1 MKNHDKTRSQISRRK
16 FLGSAAAIAGL
27 SILPGAGSLAF
38 GNNPL
43 PTFSSATSGVKLGV
57 ISYSYRSIPGG
68 ARAILDWV
76 KYAGLSSLELMGG
89 PVEEFAG
96 APEYDGP
103 AFARGAQISDQQRNE
118 MAAARQRHADA
129 MKAWRLSVSMDKFRE
144 LRKMYNDAGVNIDI
158 TKLGGPNWSDEE
170 IDYAFNVAR
179 TLGSR
184 GITFEIG
191 IDAAKRMA
199 PFAEKH
205 NMYAI
210 MHNHGQPGQPGFSF
224 EEHLSFGKNLML
236 NFDVGHYWGATGK
249 HPNGII
255 EKFHDRIISL
265 HIKDK
270 TGLNDNPRDTN
281 KPFGEGSTPLGD
293 ILNLLKDKGWPIT
306 ADIELE
312 YEVPSNSNAV
322 VEVKNCVDYC
332 KALLV

>member
-1 MKNHDKTRSQISRRK
+1 MKNQDKTKSQISRRK

-27 SILPGAGSLAF
+27 SILPGAGKIAF
-38 GNNPL
+38 GNSPL
-43 PTFSSATSGVKLGV
+43 PTFSSAASGVKLGV

-76 KYAGLSSLELMGG
+76 KYAGLNSVELMGG
-89 PVEEFAG
+89 PVEEYAG

-118 MAAARQRHADA
+118 MAAARSRHAEA
-129 MKAWRLSVSMDKFRE
+129 LKAWRLSVSMDKFRE

-158 TKLGGPNWSDEE
+158 TKLGGPNWTDEE

-236 NFDVGHYWGATGK
+236 NFDVGHYWGATGL

-255 EKFHDRIISL
+255 EKLHDRIISL

-270 TGLNDNPRDTN
+270 TGKDATPPDSNM
-281 KPFGEGSTPLGD
+281 PFGQGSTPLGD

-312 YEVPSNSNAV
+312 YQVPATSNAV

-332 KALLV
+332 KALLA

>member
-1 MKNHDKTRSQISRRK
+1 MKNQDKTKSQISRRK

-27 SILPGAGSLAF
+27 SILPGAGKLAF

-76 KYAGLSSLELMGG
+76 KYAGLNSVELMGG
-89 PVEEFAG
+89 PVEEYAG

-103 AFARGAQISDQQRNE
+103 SFARGAQISDQQRND
-118 MAAARQRHADA
+118 MAAARSRHAEA
-129 MKAWRLSVSMDKFRE
+129 LKAWRLSVSMDKFRE

-158 TKLGGPNWSDEE
+158 TKLGNPNWSDEE

-255 EKFHDRIISL
+255 EKLHDRIISL

-270 TGLNDNPRDTN
+270 TGKDATPPDSNM
-281 KPFGEGSTPLGD
+281 PFGQGSTPLGD

-312 YEVPSNSNAV
+312 YQVPATSNAV
-322 VEVKNCVDYC
+322 VEVRNCVDYC
-332 KALLV
+332 NTLLA